1 LLKIQPKILRSE
13 QFKTCRLLCKKTWFW
28 EQSSQNLRLFAI
40 FSVQIMKKLEQTMK
54 KPEIKTKI
62 CKMKT
67 KICKIS
73 RLRTKKCIY
82 FLFSTIFL
90 RLFQTSNPILGVTC
104 DPIKWVKWVKLYKII
119 CNFSFFSRL
128 FQVWNKKIAKRR
140 E

>member
-1 LLKIQPKILRSE
+1 MY
-13 QFKTCRLLCKKTWFW
+13 KKTWFW
-28 EQSSQNLRLFAI
+28 EQELPKSRLFAI
-40 FSVQIMKKLEQTMK
+40 FFISIMKKREQTLK

-90 RLFQTSNPILGVTC
+90 CLFQTSNPILGVIR
-104 DPIKWVKWVKLYKII
+104 DPIIWGKWVKFHEIISILKLLLSRFMYFNVTFIKFYVQLTII
-119 CNFSFFSRL
+119 WLKLDFVFN
-128 FQVWNKKIAKRR
+128 
-140 E
+140 